1 MMVMELVLRPA
12 TEGDRDTAHRLLTAQ
27 LVEHRLPADP
37 DGVARG
43 IDLALAP
50 HSPAWLWLGQRE
62 GRTAAIFLANEVVS
76 VERGGLVL
84 WVEELY
90 VVPEA
95 RRSGIARA
103 LLARVCQQARQRGVR
118 AIELEV
124 VPTQQAALALYH
136 SLEFEEVRRTRM
148 SLSL

>member
-1 MMVMELVLRPA
+1 MAVMDLVLRPA
-12 TEGDRDTAHRLLTAQ
+12 TEADRDSAHRLLTAQ

-76 VERGGLVL
+76 VERGGVGV
-84 WVEELY
+84 WGSGERRVGEEG
-90 VVPEA
+90 
-95 RRSGIARA
+95 RS
-103 LLARVCQQARQRGVR
+103 RG
-118 AIELEV
+118 APCHLKK
-124 VPTQQAALALYH
+124 
-136 SLEFEEVRRTRM
+136 
-148 SLSL
+148 

>member
-1 MMVMELVLRPA
+1 MAVMDLVLRPA
-12 TEGDRDTAHRLLTAQ
+12 TEADRNTAHRLLTAQ
-27 LVEHRLPADP
+27 LIEHRLPADP
-37 DGVARG
+37 DRVAHG

-62 GRTAAIFLANEVVS
+62 GRTVAIFLANEVVS

-103 LLARVCQQARQRGVR
+103 LLARVCQHARQRGVR

-124 VPTQQAALALYH
+124 VPTQQAALALYRA
-136 SLEFEEVRRTRM
+136 LEFEQVHRTRM

>member
-103 LLARVCQQARQRGVR
+103 LLARVCQHARQRGVR

-124 VPTQQAALALYH
+124 VPTQQAALALR
-136 SLEFEEVRRTRM
+136 SEERRVGKECRTRM
-148 SLSL
+148 S

>member
-62 GRTAAIFLANEVVS
+62 GRDRKSTRLNSSHSQISYAVFCLKKKKIYAAISFSVS
-76 VERGGLVL
+76 
-84 WVEELY
+84 
-90 VVPEA
+90 A
-95 RRSGIARA
+95 TDSTI
-103 LLARVCQQARQRGVR
+103 C
-118 AIELEV
+118 
-124 VPTQQAALALYH
+124 
-136 SLEFEEVRRTRM
+136 
-148 SLSL
+148 